1 MRSHARRNVEDSPFR
16 LGRIELEVVA
26 RQRALEVA
34 VVFLKEEIRVLKNY
48 LK

>member
-34 VVFLKEEIRVLKNY
+34 VVFLKREMRGLKKY
-48 LK
+48 FK